1 MINYL
6 MRNRIKQKIKGSNSK
21 IIRGGQCVFRETI
34 ISIDGDN
41 NVVKFGDR
49 CNLSGLNIYIYGN
62 NNSIIFGNDV
72 IVNAS
77 IRQPTVMNAL
87 GGTSITI
94 GDKALFSNNIE
105 IHTTDY
111 HKIYDEHGNI
121 VNYPRDIV
129 IGEHVW
135 IGLGVKILK
144 GVNIADGC
152 IVGAGSVLTKKYNDK
167 NVVLVGNPP
176 RVVKRNV
183 YWDY

>member
-1 MINYL
+1 MFNCF
-6 MRNRIKQKIKGSNSK
+6 MKDKIKTKIKGSNSK
-21 IIRGGQCVFRETI
+21 IIRGGQCVFRETV

-49 CNLSGLNIYIYGN
+49 CNLSGLNIYICGN

-77 IRQPTVMNAL
+77 VRQPTVMNAL

-94 GDKALFSNNIE
+94 GDRALFSNNIE

-152 IVGAGSVLTKKYNDK
+152 IVGAGSVLAGNYDDE
-167 NVVLVGNPP
+167 NVVLAGTPARIV
-176 RVVKRNV
+176 RKNV
-183 YWDY
+183 SWDY

>member
-1 MINYL
+1 M
-6 MRNRIKQKIKGSNSK
+6 
-21 IIRGGQCVFRETI
+21 GGQCVFRETV

-49 CNLSGLNIYIYGN
+49 CNLSGLNIYICGN

-77 IRQPTVMNAL
+77 IRQPIVMNAL

-144 GVNIADGC
+144 GTFIAKNC
-152 IVGAGSVLTKKYNDK
+152 VVGAGSVLSGKYETP
-167 NVVLVGNPP
+167 NVVLAGNPL
-176 RVVKRNV
+176 RIIKEDISWS
-183 YWDY
+183 Y